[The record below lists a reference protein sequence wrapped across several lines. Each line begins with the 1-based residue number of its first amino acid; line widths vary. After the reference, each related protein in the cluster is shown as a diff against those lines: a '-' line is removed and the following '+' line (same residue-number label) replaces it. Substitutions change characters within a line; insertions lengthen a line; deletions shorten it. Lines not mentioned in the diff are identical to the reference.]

1 MTNRQDDMRQDDMRT
16 PLSRVR
22 GLGAAHSGTR
32 DFWHLR
38 VTSVALIP
46 LSIAFVV
53 IVAML
58 IGRNHAAVLQILASP
73 VVSILLILFLIASL
87 YHMWIGMQ
95 EIIIDY
101 VHADAAKLAALLL
114 NTFFCCAIG
123 AVCAFA
129 LMKISFG
136 V

>member
-1 MTNRQDDMRQDDMRT
+1 MSHHDDLRT

-22 GLGAAHSGTR
+22 GLGSARSGTAH
-32 DFWHLR
+32 FWQLR

-46 LSIAFVV
+46 LTIAFIV
-53 IVAML
+53 IAAML
-58 IGRNHAAVLQILASP
+58 IGRNHAAVVQILASP
-73 VVSILLILFLIASL
+73 AVSILLILFLAASL

-95 EIIIDY
+95 EIILDY
-101 VHADAAKLAALLL
+101 VHADAPKLAALML
-114 NTFFCCAIG
+114 NTFFCCVIG

-129 LMKISFG
+129 LLKISFG